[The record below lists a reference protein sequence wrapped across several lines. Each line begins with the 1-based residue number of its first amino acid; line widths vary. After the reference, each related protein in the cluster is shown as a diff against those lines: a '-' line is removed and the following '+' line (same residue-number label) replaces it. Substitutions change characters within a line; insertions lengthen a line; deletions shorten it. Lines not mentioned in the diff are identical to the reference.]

1 MIHIISFGAIIKFS
15 LYPGSILA
23 DKLDDLD
30 RQIESMKAA
39 ALAEKNGGASGGKAS
54 DGLSTR
60 TAAVQAKIA
69 EMDMQKRKSEEQ
81 VPTLN
86 LECDIY
92 DLVAQAVLIKE
103 DAEDLEA

>member
-1 MIHIISFGAIIKFS
+1 
-15 LYPGSILA
+15 
-23 DKLDDLD
+23 
-30 RQIESMKAA
+30 
-39 ALAEKNGGASGGKAS
+39 
-54 DGLSTR
+54 
-60 TAAVQAKIA
+60 
-69 EMDMQKRKSEEQ
+69 MDMQKRKSEEQ